1 MLRFL
6 LLALLLAGFQT
17 RTGFATPGSPSPRVV
32 PVWPERPPG
41 EVPAEPESDLPAHN
55 NDDVRRTT
63 NVSVPTITVY
73 SAPDTKGPK
82 PAVLICPGGGYNYL
96 AINKEGSEIAEWLN
110 SIGVTGIVLKY
121 RVPNNKAGA
130 LQDAQRAL
138 ALIRSHSSEWA
149 IDPNHIGVIGF
160 SAGGHLAASV
170 AAQGGSKTYPAVD
183 KIDEY
188 SSSANFAVLVYPAY
202 LLDRDGNLA
211 APFLDASK
219 FPPTFFAVTQDDQRC
234 APGCVA
240 LYQALT
246 KSGIKSDLHI
256 FSEGG
261 HAWGLRHKS
270 LPVKMWP
277 TVCAAWL
284 ASLTP

>member
-1 MLRFL
+1 MLRVL
-6 LLALLLAGFQT
+6 LLTALLAGFQT
-17 RTGFATPGSPSPRVV
+17 CASFAAPGSPSPLVA

-41 EVPAEPESDLPAHN
+41 EVSAEPESDLPAR

-73 SAPDTKGPK
+73 SAPDTRGPK

-110 SIGVTGIVLKY
+110 SIGITGIVLKY

-149 IDPNHIGVIGF
+149 IDPNHIGVMGF
-160 SAGGHLAASV
+160 SAGGHLAAAV

-188 SSSANFAVLVYPAY
+188 NSFANFAVLVYPAY

-211 APFLDASK
+211 APFPDTSK

-240 LYQALT
+240 LYQALA